1 MFVLHD
7 QNVLVGFCCGVEQRR
22 SNIWPVF
29 LLPRFL
35 KSSAA
40 RGLFIS
46 TQFLMVIGLSWLST
60 YGRMTSILVF
70 VVRDENDV
78 PRRSL

>member
-1 MFVLHD
+1 
-7 QNVLVGFCCGVEQRR
+7 
-22 SNIWPVF
+22 VF